1 MIARVFAPAS
11 DDDAHNMLCG
21 QVFAIG
27 LLISRSQ
34 NPDDLL
40 NRDTPIRDVL
50 IRSMFNNI
58 RLNRVAMNL
67 ATDLERA
74 DAVLSSS
81 NLNFEESDTIEEI
94 MLAFMRQGEIE
105 FQSQELGLRV
115 TPFPIVQF
123 MIART
128 HQRLMSR
135 GGVYARGL
143 LADHE
148 RNSCKA
154 SKGTRPLVWEL
165 DDSILEF

>member
-1 MIARVFAPAS
+1 
-11 DDDAHNMLCG
+11 
-21 QVFAIG
+21 
-27 LLISRSQ
+27 
-34 NPDDLL
+34 
-40 NRDTPIRDVL
+40 
-50 IRSMFNNI
+50 
-58 RLNRVAMNL
+58 
-67 ATDLERA
+67 
-74 DAVLSSS
+74 
-81 NLNFEESDTIEEI
+81 

-148 RNSCKA
+148 RIPARRVRVLDPCV
-154 SKGTRPLVWEL
+154 GTGRFYLG
-165 DDSILEF
+165 I